1 MAELVDP
8 PLTTIDQPLV
18 AMATTA
24 TELALALARGEK
36 TRQVGLALAT
46 TPTVRQSTAPPAP

>member
-1 MAELVDP
+1 MDP